1 MSTYQICVSGAAKGP
16 TVDLGKDLARET
28 GRQIAIKGHH
38 LLTGATTGL
47 PNFAAMGAKNEK
59 GMSIGLSPAHNEY
72 NHVNDYK
79 LPTACYDI
87 IFYTGMEFI
96 GRDVLLIQ
104 SSDAVISIG
113 GRIGT
118 THEFAV
124 AMELGKP
131 VAILHGAG
139 GTSELFDEILK
150 LAGPAGYPPLIQ
162 GDDPAKLIDEL
173 VKLLD
178 DKKDEMSAVRRAHL
192 ALEKKIP

>member
-113 GRIGT
+113 GT
-118 THEFAV
+118 N
-124 AMELGKP
+124 
-131 VAILHGAG
+131 
-139 GTSELFDEILK
+139 
-150 LAGPAGYPPLIQ
+150 
-162 GDDPAKLIDEL
+162 
-173 VKLLD
+173 
-178 DKKDEMSAVRRAHL
+178 
-192 ALEKKIP
+192 